1 MKPDGSVGRSIPR
14 IDAVEKVTGEAVFTT
29 DLTFPGML
37 YAKVL
42 RSPYPHARIVSIDIS
57 QAEKLPGVAA
67 VATWENTTDVPYNSS
82 CSEANPPAVPVEDE
96 QIFNR
101 ELRYVG
107 DEVAAVAADSEETA
121 MAALRLIRVEYEE
134 LPAVYDPLE
143 AMKPEAP
150 AVHPC
155 FLGNNI
161 AGMAKLPMGD
171 IGQGFAQSDVV
182 IEEHYK
188 LPVVKHCQLET
199 QSAVANFTRAGKLTV
214 WSTTQSPHPL
224 RGLLA
229 KLFGLPASSVRVL
242 NPPYIGGAFGSHVGT
257 SAKAEPIAAAL
268 AIMTKKPVRLV
279 YDRKE
284 DFIAS
289 PTRHSGYITVKLGA
303 MKDGTLKALY
313 LNAVLNTGAYACAGP
328 DVTAVL
334 GVTNIS
340 IYQIPNVMYD
350 GLCVY
355 TNTTTAGAMRG
366 FGNPQGNFAVE
377 STMDLMAEK
386 LGIDSVKLRLK
397 NVMTPYAPWLPPY
410 PCATVGLAECI
421 ERGAKQIGS
430 ERRAK
435 QTCSKPYKVRGI
447 GMAAGT
453 HLSNSW
459 PFAVEFDN
467 AYLAIQE
474 DGSAQLAAGV
484 PDMGQGIATTLSQ
497 VAASSLGI
505 EVDQV
510 HIVFGD
516 TQSTPYDIGSHA
528 SRTLYSA
535 GTAVDAA
542 GKDARG
548 KLFAFLAEQLKTPEE
563 SLGMENGR
571 ITVNGEETMT
581 LKEAAH
587 LLHRNNRQIV
597 GLGQTVPFNAPPW
610 HAHFAEVEVDTRTGQ
625 VTVLRV
631 VAAHDV
637 GRAINPDIVEG
648 QIQGSVLQGIGYALS
663 EQILY
668 DSRGKQAQDSFHKY
682 YLPTI
687 MEVPQIETILVETN
701 EPSGPF
707 GAKGVGEC
715 GLVPTAAAIASAVE
729 DAIGIRFHEIP
740 MTEERVLEA
749 LRQSNNPQ

>member
-1 MKPDGSVGRSIPR
+1 MKPEGAVGRSIPR

-29 DLTFPGML
+29 DLEFPGML

-42 RSPYPHARIVSIDIS
+42 RSPYPHARIVSIDVS
-57 QAEKLPGVAA
+57 EAKKLPGVAA
-67 VATWENTTDVPYNSS
+67 VATWENTTNVMYNSS

-107 DEVAAVAADSEETA
+107 DEVAAVAAVNEETA
-121 MAALRLIRVEYEE
+121 LAALKLIRVEYEE
-134 LPAVYDPLE
+134 LPSVYDPLE
-143 AMKPEAP
+143 AMKPDAP
-150 AVHPC
+150 AVHEC

-161 AGMAKLPMGD
+161 AGMAKFPMGD
-171 IGQGFAQSDVV
+171 IDQGFTESDIV
-182 IEEHYK
+182 IEEQYK

-199 QSAVANFTRAGKLTV
+199 QSAVASYTSAGKLTV

-229 KLFGLPASSVRVL
+229 RLFRLPASGVRVL
-242 NPPYIGGAFGSHVGT
+242 NPPYIGGGFGSHVGT

-268 AIMTKKPVRLV
+268 AIMTKKPVKLV

-303 MKDGTLKALY
+303 DRDGRLKALY
-313 LNAVLNTGAYACAGP
+313 LKAVLNTGAYACAGP

-340 IYQIPNVMYD
+340 IYQIPNVLYD

-377 STMDLMAEK
+377 STMDIMAK
-386 LGIDSVKLRLK
+386 TLGMDAVEFRLK

-421 ERGAKQIGS
+421 QRGAQQIGW
-430 ERRAK
+430 ERRGGKKAG
-435 QTCSKPYKVRGI
+435 SKPYKVRGI

-459 PFAVEFDN
+459 PFAVELDN

-497 VAASSLGI
+497 VAAASLGI
-505 EVDQV
+505 GVDQV

-535 GTAVDAA
+535 GTAVNAA
-542 GKDARG
+542 GKDARE
-548 KLFAFLAEQLKTPEE
+548 KLFAFLAEQLKVPED
-563 SLGMENGR
+563 SLDMKEGQ
-571 ITVNGEETMT
+571 ITVNGEENMT

-668 DSRGKQAQDSFHKY
+668 DSHGKQVQDSFHKY

-687 MEVPQIETILVETN
+687 METPEIETILVETN

-729 DAIGIRFHEIP
+729 NAVGIRFHEIP
-740 MTEERVLEA
+740 MTEERVLNA
-749 LRQSNNPQ
+749 LRESGK

>member
-121 MAALRLIRVEYEE
+121 MAALQLTRVEYEE

-171 IGQGFAQSDVV
+171 MGQGFAQSDVV

-386 LGIDSVKLRLK
+386 LGMDSVKLRLK

-421 ERGAKQIGS
+421 ERGAKQIGW
-430 ERRAK
+430 ERRGK
-435 QTCSKPYKVRGI
+435 KTCGKPYKVRGI

-484 PDMGQGIATTLSQ
+484 PDMGQGIATTLS
-497 VAASSLGI
+497 
-505 EVDQV
+505 
-510 HIVFGD
+510 
-516 TQSTPYDIGSHA
+516 
-528 SRTLYSA
+528 
-535 GTAVDAA
+535 
-542 GKDARG
+542 
-548 KLFAFLAEQLKTPEE
+548 
-563 SLGMENGR
+563 
-571 ITVNGEETMT
+571 
-581 LKEAAH
+581 
-587 LLHRNNRQIV
+587 
-597 GLGQTVPFNAPPW
+597 
-610 HAHFAEVEVDTRTGQ
+610 
-625 VTVLRV
+625 
-631 VAAHDV
+631 
-637 GRAINPDIVEG
+637 
-648 QIQGSVLQGIGYALS
+648 
-663 EQILY
+663 
-668 DSRGKQAQDSFHKY
+668 
-682 YLPTI
+682 
-687 MEVPQIETILVETN
+687 
-701 EPSGPF
+701 
-707 GAKGVGEC
+707 
-715 GLVPTAAAIASAVE
+715 
-729 DAIGIRFHEIP
+729 
-740 MTEERVLEA
+740 
-749 LRQSNNPQ
+749 